1 MQSNKE
7 LGSLRELLYLK
18 KLTLLTL
25 LVLIRTT
32 EGLKAVIDSAA

>member
-1 MQSNKE
+1 
-7 LGSLRELLYLK
+7 LLYLK

-25 LVLIRTT
+25 LVSIRTT